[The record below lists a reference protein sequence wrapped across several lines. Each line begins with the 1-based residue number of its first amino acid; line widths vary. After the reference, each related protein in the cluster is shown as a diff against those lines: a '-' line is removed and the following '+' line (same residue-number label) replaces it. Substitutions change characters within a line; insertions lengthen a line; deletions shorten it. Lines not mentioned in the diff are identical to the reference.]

1 VYTCYLACLQL
12 VNQMVLNNRRM
23 YADLKSKLLLGDID
37 RRRRLQQQWNKGLD
51 AWKQLHVDAAVNQF
65 QYVSLLQI
73 YHWV

>member
-1 VYTCYLACLQL
+1 MYTCDLACLQL

-51 AWKQLHVDAAVNQF
+51 TWKQLHVDAAVNQF
-65 QYVSLLQI
+65 QYVSF
-73 YHWV
+73 WVYL